1 MKRKGRKQDWPEKA
15 FKLWCRSDKLWPSWQ
30 VTPRKHLSLESLTSG
45 RTASYFLSGPT
56 GSSDTE
62 RILGKSA
69 SLQLELKD
77 ELCSLRLASKSFFED
92 LGGTSLWWPRCKC
105 VSLYPHGLL
114 SLNWLH
120 STFSVGKLS
129 SPMYFVKKY
138 CHSTTLSFL
147 YPQCLYNHGDSLL
160 SISKSLE
167 KRIWLDQPSK
177 RGREKRWV

>member
-1 MKRKGRKQDWPEKA
+1 MQVWQTLAKLTGDSEKA
-15 FKLWCRSDKLWPSWQ
+15 FVFRESHFRQNCLILFIWPHW
-30 VTPRKHLSLESLTSG
+30 VIWYRKG
-45 RTASYFLSGPT
+45 M
-56 GSSDTE
+56 
-62 RILGKSA
+62 ILGKSA